1 MYQNINKIYHAAIYV
16 RLSKEDGD
24 ISSSAKLESNSI
36 SNQKALILDFLK
48 DKKDIEVVSVRVD
61 DGYSGSNFERP
72 AFQAMLEDIRRGI
85 VDCVVVK
92 DLSRFGREYIDSGKY
107 IERLFPALGV
117 RFIAINDNYDSLKGK
132 NQADEIIIPFKN
144 LINDAYCRD
153 ISIKI
158 RSNLEIKR
166 KKGECVTPFVA
177 FGYRKTKTDK
187 HKLEIDPSA
196 GSVVQDIFKMKLRGM
211 SQDAIANRLNE
222 LGILSPF
229 EYKISSGSHYET
241 GFRQKE
247 QALWSSVTVRRIL
260 ENEVYIGNLVQGKR
274 TTPNHKVKQTY
285 VKPEDDW
292 IRIEK
297 NHEPLVSDR
306 DFEIVQRLLGMD
318 TRTSP
323 DQKQVY
329 LLSGIAVKDLSR
341 LGRNYVE
348 TSNYIERV
356 FPFFHVRFLA
366 VTDDFDSFREGVD
379 LTVPLKNI
387 INEFYSKDLAKKSS
401 SAKKALWKKG
411 KFTSAWEPYGYR
423 KSEEDHHQL
432 IVDEEAA
439 EHLKSIFSMYMDGR
453 NYSDI
458 ARQLNKD
465 GVLSPTLQRKFYK
478 TGEKPL
484 PESKPWN
491 NYEVKRVLQD
501 VHCTGDSVFGKYQQS
516 VFQGNK
522 QRNRPESEWVH
533 VENTHEGIIDRELFQ
548 QVQSKIQEYTE
559 AYKKK
564 HQQNNG
570 AIRNHN
576 FYTGKIW
583 CGGCGNRMTLSRER
597 NGTFFYICGANTN
610 HKSGGKQ
617 CKGHRVRKEYV
628 DDDVLRLIQTHMK
641 TVLDTE
647 KMIREMNTA
656 SKNQTQYL
664 LLDKEVGKLRL
675 ELSRISKRKSDLYE
689 DYSERLIT
697 EEEYIQFSRIYSN
710 EIENI
715 KSRLDTVLAAQV
727 RYSQDYHIEE
737 GWGNVIHTYMSKRK
751 LTKEMA
757 DAFVE
762 SIIIHG
768 KYDYEIKLVYDDQ
781 FADLQKLK
789 KEKEAQSR

>member
-1 MYQNINKIYHAAIYV
+1 M
-16 RLSKEDGD
+16 
-24 ISSSAKLESNSI
+24 
-36 SNQKALILDFLK
+36 
-48 DKKDIEVVSVRVD
+48 
-61 DGYSGSNFERP
+61 
-72 AFQAMLEDIRRGI
+72 
-85 VDCVVVK
+85 
-92 DLSRFGREYIDSGKY
+92 
-107 IERLFPALGV
+107 
-117 RFIAINDNYDSLKGK
+117 
-132 NQADEIIIPFKN
+132 
-144 LINDAYCRD
+144 
-153 ISIKI
+153 
-158 RSNLEIKR
+158 
-166 KKGECVTPFVA
+166 
-177 FGYRKTKTDK
+177 
-187 HKLEIDPSA
+187 
-196 GSVVQDIFKMKLRGM
+196 
-211 SQDAIANRLNE
+211 
-222 LGILSPF
+222 
-229 EYKISSGSHYET
+229 
-241 GFRQKE
+241 
-247 QALWSSVTVRRIL
+247 
-260 ENEVYIGNLVQGKR
+260 
-274 TTPNHKVKQTY
+274 
-285 VKPEDDW
+285 
-292 IRIEK
+292 
-297 NHEPLVSDR
+297 
-306 DFEIVQRLLGMD
+306 
-318 TRTSP
+318 
-323 DQKQVY
+323 
-329 LLSGIAVKDLSR
+329 SR

-401 SAKKALWKKG
+401 SAKKALWKEG

-432 IVDEEAA
+432 IVDDEAA

-647 KMIREMNTA
+647 KMIQEMNTA

-664 LLDKEVGKLRL
+664 LLDKEVGKLRR

-757 DAFVE
+757 DAFVD

>member
-1 MYQNINKIYHAAIYV
+1 M
-16 RLSKEDGD
+16 
-24 ISSSAKLESNSI
+24 
-36 SNQKALILDFLK
+36 
-48 DKKDIEVVSVRVD
+48 
-61 DGYSGSNFERP
+61 
-72 AFQAMLEDIRRGI
+72 
-85 VDCVVVK
+85 
-92 DLSRFGREYIDSGKY
+92 
-107 IERLFPALGV
+107 
-117 RFIAINDNYDSLKGK
+117 
-132 NQADEIIIPFKN
+132 
-144 LINDAYCRD
+144 
-153 ISIKI
+153 
-158 RSNLEIKR
+158 
-166 KKGECVTPFVA
+166 
-177 FGYRKTKTDK
+177 
-187 HKLEIDPSA
+187 
-196 GSVVQDIFKMKLRGM
+196 
-211 SQDAIANRLNE
+211 
-222 LGILSPF
+222 
-229 EYKISSGSHYET
+229 
-241 GFRQKE
+241 
-247 QALWSSVTVRRIL
+247 
-260 ENEVYIGNLVQGKR
+260 
-274 TTPNHKVKQTY
+274 
-285 VKPEDDW
+285 
-292 IRIEK
+292 
-297 NHEPLVSDR
+297 
-306 DFEIVQRLLGMD
+306 
-318 TRTSP
+318 
-323 DQKQVY
+323 
-329 LLSGIAVKDLSR
+329 
-341 LGRNYVE
+341 
-348 TSNYIERV
+348 
-356 FPFFHVRFLA
+356 
-366 VTDDFDSFREGVD
+366 TDDFDSFREGVD

-411 KFTSAWEPYGYR
+411 KFTSASEPYGYR

-432 IVDEEAA
+432 IIDEEAA

-465 GVLSPTLQRKFYK
+465 EVLSPTLQRKFYK

-559 AYKKK
+559 AYKKR

-647 KMIREMNTA
+647 KMIQEMNTA

-664 LLDKEVGKLRL
+664 LLDKEVGKLRR

-737 GWGNVIHTYMSKRK
+737 GWENVIHTYMSKRK

-757 DAFVE
+757 DAFVD
-762 SIIIHG
+762 SIIIYG

>member
-166 KKGECVTPFVA
+166 EKGECVTPFVA

-323 DQKQVY
+323 YQKQVY

-432 IVDEEAA
+432 IIDEEAA

-647 KMIREMNTA
+647 KMIQEMNTA

-664 LLDKEVGKLRL
+664 LLDKEVGKLRR

-737 GWGNVIHTYMSKRK
+737 GWGNMIHTYMSKRK

-757 DAFVE
+757 DAFVD

>member
-1 MYQNINKIYHAAIYV
+1 MARKSRKNI
-16 RLSKEDGD
+16 L
-24 ISSSAKLESNSI
+24 
-36 SNQKALILDFLK
+36 
-48 DKKDIEVVSVRVD
+48 EVVSSATVQTEISRPFRAGLYARISMETEETLERGTIETQVELMKNFVAD
-61 DGYSGSNFERP
+61 TEDISVAEVYKDSDYSGTNFDRP
-72 AFQAMLEDIRRGI
+72 GFVQMMEDIKHGKI
-85 VDCVVVK
+85 NCV
-92 DLSRFGREYIDSGKY
+92 I
-107 IERLFPALGV
+107 
-117 RFIAINDNYDSLKGK
+117 
-132 NQADEIIIPFKN
+132 
-144 LINDAYCRD
+144 
-153 ISIKI
+153 
-158 RSNLEIKR
+158 
-166 KKGECVTPFVA
+166 
-177 FGYRKTKTDK
+177 
-187 HKLEIDPSA
+187 
-196 GSVVQDIFKMKLRGM
+196 
-211 SQDAIANRLNE
+211 
-222 LGILSPF
+222 
-229 EYKISSGSHYET
+229 
-241 GFRQKE
+241 
-247 QALWSSVTVRRIL
+247 
-260 ENEVYIGNLVQGKR
+260 
-274 TTPNHKVKQTY
+274 
-285 VKPEDDW
+285 
-292 IRIEK
+292 
-297 NHEPLVSDR
+297 
-306 DFEIVQRLLGMD
+306 
-318 TRTSP
+318 
-323 DQKQVY
+323 
-329 LLSGIAVKDLSR
+329 VKDLSR

-516 VFQGNK
+516 VFQENK

-583 CGGCGNRMTLSRER
+583 CGDCGNRMTLSRER

-628 DDDVLRLIQTHMK
+628 DDDVLRLSQMHMK
-641 TVLDTE
+641 TALDT
-647 KMIREMNTA
+647 
-656 SKNQTQYL
+656 
-664 LLDKEVGKLRL
+664 
-675 ELSRISKRKSDLYE
+675 
-689 DYSERLIT
+689 
-697 EEEYIQFSRIYSN
+697 
-710 EIENI
+710 
-715 KSRLDTVLAAQV
+715 
-727 RYSQDYHIEE
+727 
-737 GWGNVIHTYMSKRK
+737 
-751 LTKEMA
+751 
-757 DAFVE
+757 
-762 SIIIHG
+762 
-768 KYDYEIKLVYDDQ
+768 
-781 FADLQKLK
+781 K
-789 KEKEAQSR
+789 K

>member
-1 MYQNINKIYHAAIYV
+1 MARKSRKNIPTVVGSATVQTEV
-16 RLSKEDGD
+16 RRPFRAGLYARISMETEETLERGTIETQVELMKNFVADTED
-24 ISSSAKLESNSI
+24 ISVAEVY
-36 SNQKALILDFLK
+36 K
-48 DKKDIEVVSVRVD
+48 DSD
-61 DGYSGSNFERP
+61 YSGTNFDRP
-72 AFQAMLEDIRRGI
+72 GFVQMMEDIKHGKI
-85 VDCVVVK
+85 NCV
-92 DLSRFGREYIDSGKY
+92 I
-107 IERLFPALGV
+107 
-117 RFIAINDNYDSLKGK
+117 
-132 NQADEIIIPFKN
+132 
-144 LINDAYCRD
+144 
-153 ISIKI
+153 
-158 RSNLEIKR
+158 
-166 KKGECVTPFVA
+166 
-177 FGYRKTKTDK
+177 
-187 HKLEIDPSA
+187 
-196 GSVVQDIFKMKLRGM
+196 
-211 SQDAIANRLNE
+211 
-222 LGILSPF
+222 
-229 EYKISSGSHYET
+229 
-241 GFRQKE
+241 
-247 QALWSSVTVRRIL
+247 
-260 ENEVYIGNLVQGKR
+260 
-274 TTPNHKVKQTY
+274 
-285 VKPEDDW
+285 
-292 IRIEK
+292 
-297 NHEPLVSDR
+297 
-306 DFEIVQRLLGMD
+306 
-318 TRTSP
+318 
-323 DQKQVY
+323 
-329 LLSGIAVKDLSR
+329 VKDLSR

-647 KMIREMNTA
+647 KMIR
-656 SKNQTQYL
+656 K
-664 LLDKEVGKLRL
+664 
-675 ELSRISKRKSDLYE
+675 
-689 DYSERLIT
+689 
-697 EEEYIQFSRIYSN
+697 
-710 EIENI
+710 
-715 KSRLDTVLAAQV
+715 
-727 RYSQDYHIEE
+727 
-737 GWGNVIHTYMSKRK
+737 
-751 LTKEMA
+751 
-757 DAFVE
+757 
-762 SIIIHG
+762 
-768 KYDYEIKLVYDDQ
+768 
-781 FADLQKLK
+781 
-789 KEKEAQSR
+789 

>member
-61 DGYSGSNFERP
+61 DGYLGSNFERP

-196 GSVVQDIFKMKLRGM
+196 GSVVQDIFKMKLQGM

-229 EYKISSGSHYET
+229 EYKISNGSRYET

-318 TRTSP
+318 THTSP

-647 KMIREMNTA
+647 KMIQEMNAA

-664 LLDKEVGKLRL
+664 LLDKEVGKLRR

-757 DAFVE
+757 DAFVD